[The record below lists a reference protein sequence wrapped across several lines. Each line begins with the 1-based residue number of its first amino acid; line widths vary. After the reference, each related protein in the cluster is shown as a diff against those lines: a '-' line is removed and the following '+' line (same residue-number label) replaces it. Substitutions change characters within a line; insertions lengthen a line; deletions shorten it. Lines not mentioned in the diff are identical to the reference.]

1 MFDKDKLRALLSDF
15 LFSQMKG
22 SFDKIILI
30 KDNFFCIPKN
40 LTNETLLLEGYPNSP
55 FYIISHQSPVKRDSI
70 KKQQL
75 DQFQARYFIIV
86 YNSADLNN
94 DQFLDE
100 MKQYNMNIELT
111 PIKLINLW
119 VGNIQNL
126 DESLNFLSTFI
137 WDLKDFITNNR
148 DKILRVSSLNNNIK
162 FNRVVEIILKN
173 NFPSLIE
180 KGKIINLMNEKNS
193 WKLLLIFQEST
204 YIYRKIFNIFK
215 EKIGINIELINYMKD
230 LVLNEVE
237 FKEILKI
244 FLVAHFLD
252 KLGENFA
259 TGINFSSFINEFSE
273 VHDADKKDLITSLN
287 RTQIVVLSKIFENY
301 LHNTKSKEK
310 LRPIFSLIKLLGDII
325 VNNSNLKEITIE
337 IPSLRGLNDYEKSL
351 KLSKIEYFYYLP
363 LKISELFHEF
373 FENRISDLTRSL
385 SSDDGGRIRKIYD
398 NIRSGNMSKVF
409 GGIDDN
415 YQNIVNFYKY
425 FYKLCNGL
433 FDIAYFNEA
442 GFNIW
447 DFRRW
452 LRFYADFYIKF
463 IENLDA
469 ISKLNIQYNYYT
481 IGCKK
486 IIKWFTSKFSEL
498 EFEVSKKF
506 FEFIKLKYPLWVNN
520 FRNPRSCPLLTANVF
535 GRFINETFSRPLNNN
550 FIILNDG
557 CTLDNWRVL
566 KRCIKS
572 DFRDFSFEE
581 KIGFSII
588 PSKTHWSRKAIF
600 NADLMRCNEYF
611 RSESTSFLKLLER
624 MRSIRRNPGNN
635 NIFFNTKCETQT
647 KFDKVEQNI
656 ETDSDLTQIIIFN
669 FSDVLNEAS
678 IERVDVKDIIKNT
691 YYPKIKKLLQLILRK
706 HPNPN
711 LYFITDHGITETKE
725 KIRNIIIKEIGG
737 RRVYYLDDGVPEA
750 ICKKSPRLLQLHPD
764 FTLDFKTISDQESR
778 KFLFIDDYNNY
789 GLIGKDYDKMAVA
802 YSYYT
807 FTKSGKAHGGITM
820 AEMIIPF
827 ARMLKKPIV
836 SRTDFEQLKILIEN
850 KEEYETTSNYL
861 KISISN
867 NNSEVIKDLK
877 LHLITT
883 NTHQVKEISRIGANS
898 NKEVSMYCDDK
909 GIEPMLVKLDYFYS
923 YNKFTTQFEFTL
935 SFEDYSEELESKL
948 DDLVNEFF

>member
-15 LFSQMKG
+15 LFSQMEG

-30 KDNFFCIPKN
+30 KDKYFCIPKN

-55 FYIISHQSPVKRDSI
+55 FYIISHQSPVKRETI
-70 KKQQL
+70 KRQQL
-75 DQFQARYFIIV
+75 KQFQTQNFIIA
-86 YNSADLNN
+86 YNSADPNN

-100 MKQYNMNIELT
+100 MKQYNMHFELT

-126 DESLNFLSTFI
+126 DDSLNFLSTFI
-137 WDLKDFITNNR
+137 WDLKDFITTNR
-148 DKILRVSSLNNNIK
+148 DKILRVCSLNNNIK

-204 YIYRKIFNIFK
+204 YIYRKIFKIFK
-215 EKIGINIELINYMKD
+215 EKIGIDVELINYMKD

-259 TGINFSSFINEFSE
+259 TGINFSSFINKFSE

-310 LRPIFSLIKLLGDII
+310 LRPILSLIKLLGDVI
-325 VNNSNLKEITIE
+325 VNNSNLKEITLGTLF
-337 IPSLRGLNDYEKSL
+337 LRDLNDYEKTL

-363 LKISELFHEF
+363 LKISELHHKF
-373 FENRISDLTRSL
+373 FENRINDLTRSL
-385 SSDDGGRIRKIYD
+385 SSDDGGRTRKIYD
-398 NIRSGNMSKVF
+398 NIRSGNLSKVF

-415 YQNIVNFYKY
+415 HQRIVNFYKY

-433 FDIAYFNEA
+433 FDIAYFNGM
-442 GFNIW
+442 GFNNW
-447 DFRRW
+447 DFRKW
-452 LRFYADFYIKF
+452 SRFYADFYIKF

-481 IGCKK
+481 KECNE

-506 FEFIKLKYPLWVNN
+506 FEFIKLKYPFWVIN
-520 FRNPRSCPLLTANVF
+520 FRNPRSSPLLTANVF

-572 DFRDFSFEE
+572 DFRDFCFEE

-600 NADLMRCNEYF
+600 NADLMRRYEYF
-611 RSESTSFLKLLER
+611 GGESTSFLKLLER
-624 MRSIRRNPGNN
+624 MRNIRKNPGNH
-635 NIFFNTKCETQT
+635 NIFFNTECEKQT
-647 KFDKVEQNI
+647 KSDKVEQNI

-678 IERVDVKDIIKNT
+678 IDRVDVKDIIKNT

-711 LYFITDHGITETKE
+711 LFFITDHGITETKE
-725 KIRNIIIKEIGG
+725 KIRNIIIKEISG
-737 RRVYYLDDGVPEA
+737 RREYNLDNVPKE

-764 FTLDFKTISDQESR
+764 FTLDFNKISDLESR

-789 GLIGKDYDKMAVA
+789 GLIGRDYDKMAVA

-807 FTKSGKAHGGITM
+807 FTRSGKAHGGITM

-827 ARMLKKPIV
+827 ARMIKKPIV

-867 NNSEVIKDLK
+867 NNSEVITDLK

-883 NTHQVKEISRIGANS
+883 NTHQVKEISRIEANS
-898 NKEVSMYCDDK
+898 DKKVSIYSDDK
-909 GIEPMLVKLDYFYS
+909 GIEPMLVKLDYFYR
-923 YNKFTTQFEFTL
+923 YNKFTTKFEFTL
-935 SFEDYSEELESKL
+935 SFEDYSEELESEL
-948 DDLVNEFF
+948 DDLVDEFF